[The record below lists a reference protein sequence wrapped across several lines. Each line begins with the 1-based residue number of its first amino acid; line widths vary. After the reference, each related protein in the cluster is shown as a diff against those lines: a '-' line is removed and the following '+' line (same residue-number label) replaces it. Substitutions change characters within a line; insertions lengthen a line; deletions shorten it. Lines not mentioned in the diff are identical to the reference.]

1 MSLANIAEA
10 AAGRLFGKLMLYVAF
25 ALLAGIFALVTLY
38 HFTVAGMIALEM
50 EFGVLYARLMVAGV
64 YLLLTLV
71 SGGMLWMLARKAG
84 KPSPAPE
91 PTPRHVQFA
100 ALIEAL
106 ILGYEMARKSRR
118 SR

>member
-10 AAGRLFGKLMLYVAF
+10 AAGRLFGKLMLYAALAF
-25 ALLAGIFALVTLY
+25 LAGIFALVALY
-38 HFTVAGMIALEM
+38 HLTIAGMIALEM
-50 EFGVLYARLMVAGV
+50 EFGVLLARLIVAGV
-64 YLLLTLV
+64 YLLLTLA
-71 SGGMLWMLARKAG
+71 SGGMLWLLARKAR

-91 PTPRHVQFA
+91 PTPRHIQLA

-106 ILGYEMARKSRR
+106 ILGYEMARKGRR